1 MKQLLCPLNGL
12 RNIDEFQYL
21 GPVREVLAP
30 DAASDAEWARHLFRA
45 ENRPG
50 VMLEWWR
57 HRPSNYVFLAER
69 HIVTNTVQRTFDP
82 SEREATK

>member
-21 GPVREVLAP
+21 GPVRETP
-30 DAASDAEWARHLFRA
+30 DPDVTSDADWARYLFRA

-57 HRPSNYVFLAER
+57 HRPSNYIFQAER
-69 HIVTNTVQRTFDP
+69 HTVTNTVLRTFDP
-82 SEREATK
+82 SAREATK